1 LEKKLFRSKGPL
13 PDQIS
18 LGSLGRYYVHFRDG
32 SFFFYGPP
40 SLSKIL
46 IKGNKRQRRGKDR
59 NRGKRE
65 EACVASVAFGND
77 LDDFFVVR
85 TDGSWEMRGSLPL
98 GLECLMNDRNN
109 RADLRWVQLGSNG
122 EWAVKAKNGR
132 VWWDGV
138 SEEADEGMAEV
149 LAEDGENELR
159 FIDFGSDNTYF
170 LLHK

>member
-1 LEKKLFRSKGPL
+1 MCYTHTRISVLTFYLELSENGTFDVVGEIPEVLEKKLFRSKGPL

-65 EACVASVAFGND
+65 EACVASVAFGED

-85 TDGSWEMRGSLPL
+85 TDGSWEMNGSLPS

-122 EWAVKAKNGR
+122 EWAVKAK
-132 VWWDGV
+132 
-138 SEEADEGMAEV
+138 
-149 LAEDGENELR
+149 
-159 FIDFGSDNTYF
+159 
-170 LLHK
+170 K